1 MKRTYVILLAGA
13 DENSIREALVADG
26 SPWRDLTLSV
36 TYEDIDASLS
46 RAVFHAPGSMVEVSL
61 VADGTAE
68 THYLLIEGFD
78 SATVS
83 ALEATARRSLPVAS
97 TTEIFEDTASGYRSR
112 PSKLIRLALATEAKA
127 DARTLDLFA
136 GAVREGDAAV
146 RRAAIEAIG
155 LTQWPAAFA
164 LLRERENIDPD
175 DELRA
180 FARRVRDSLSLAVTE
195 NDHAQ

>member
-1 MKRTYVILLAGA
+1 VKRTYVILLDRVSETSA
-13 DENSIREALVADG
+13 REALVADG

-36 TYEDIDASLS
+36 TNEDVDASLS

-68 THYLLIEGFD
+68 TNYLLIEGFD
-78 SATVS
+78 AATVA
-83 ALEATARRSLPVAS
+83 ALEAAARRALPVAS
-97 TTEIFEDTASGYRSR
+97 PAEIRQDTALRYRSR
-112 PSKLIRLALATEAKA
+112 PSTLIRLALAAGAEA
-127 DARTLDLFA
+127 DAPSLGLFA
-136 GAVREGDAAV
+136 AALCDDDAAV

-155 LTQWPAAFA
+155 LTQWQAAFA
-164 LLRERENIDPD
+164 LLREREAFDPD
-175 DELRA
+175 AELRA